1 MSYDVDPAHRYSSRS
16 WFWERV
22 MPLVP
27 VLVVAAFFAWW
38 YWPFGKLPVLHDPT
52 AVPRAIAPRDSLT
65 PEEIV
70 NIEVYEK
77 AKKSVVFI
85 TTLSHRRDPHT
96 QDVEELPEGTGSGFI
111 WDPRGYVVTN
121 FHVIQDARAAQVHMY
136 DGKVLQAR
144 LVGAAPDKDLAVLR
158 IDAPEDLTAI
168 AVGTSKDIRVGQ
180 RAYALGNPFGV
191 GLTFTEGV
199 VSALDR
205 SMKAVTGRPINGV
218 IQTSAPIN
226 PGNSGGPLLDSSARL
241 IGVNTA
247 IYSPSGANAGIG
259 FAIPVDTVNQV
270 VPELIRD
277 GKIDRP
283 GLGVQLASA
292 QAAKR
297 LGIKNGVLITEVVP
311 NGAAAKAGMQP
322 TKVDARGRVLQ
333 LGDVLVALNDKPVA
347 SADDLF
353 QLLAEYKVGAP
364 VKLTVMRDGQRLEIP
379 VTLQAI

>member
-1 MSYDVDPAHRYSSRS
+1 MSYDVDPTHRHSSRS

-22 MPLVP
+22 MPLIP

-52 AVPRAIAPRDSLT
+52 AVPRSIAPRENLT

-85 TTLSHRRDPHT
+85 TTLSYRRDPLT

-205 SMKAVTGRPINGV
+205 RMKAVTGRPINGV

-297 LGIKNGVLITEVVP
+297 LGIKSGVLITEVVP

-322 TKVDARGRVLQ
+322 TKVDARGRLLH
-333 LGDVLVALNDKPVA
+333 LGDVLVALDDKPVA

-353 QLLAEYKVGAP
+353 QLLAEHKVGDQ
-364 VKLTVMRDGQRLEIP
+364 VKLTVLRDGERLEIP
-379 VTLQAI
+379 VKLQAI